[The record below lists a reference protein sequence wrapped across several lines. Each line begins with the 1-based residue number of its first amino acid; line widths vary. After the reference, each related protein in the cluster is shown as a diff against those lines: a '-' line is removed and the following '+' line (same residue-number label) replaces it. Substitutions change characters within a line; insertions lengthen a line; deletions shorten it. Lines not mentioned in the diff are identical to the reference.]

1 MAEIPGGQFSVF
13 YFSGPSHL
21 ILINGEASLFFRRFI
36 NLMCA
41 RRHFNHKSG
50 ILGLENSRRGD
61 SGRDKNKPEVRS
73 RDGAALA
80 GVWGGKHRAGAPPAL
95 AGPLGGRYPGLRHPS
110 EGSAAV
116 SSSSRPGWG
125 DARGREREAIQVAAR
140 ERLGPP
146 PPHSGRAHPRRWR
159 LG

>member
-80 GVWGGKHRAGAPPAL
+80 GVWGGSIGRAPLQPLLAHSAGDTLGCDIHQRGAPP
-95 AGPLGGRYPGLRHPS
+95 S
-110 EGSAAV
+110 
-116 SSSSRPGWG
+116 
-125 DARGREREAIQVAAR
+125 
-140 ERLGPP
+140 PP
-146 PPHSGRAHPRRWR
+146 PPVPGGGTHGGGNAKRSRSRPASGSDRRLR
-159 LG
+159 IPVARTPGGGA